1 MERLDGGKNTWK
13 NGTKKDLDEQDN
25 HDGVVSHPEPDILE
39 YEVKWA
45 LRALLLIKLVDVLEF
60 Q

>member
-1 MERLDGGKNTWK
+1 MEEWY
-13 NGTKKDLDEQDN
+13 KKDLDEQDN
-25 HDGVVSHPEPDILE
+25 HDGVVSLTEPDILE

>member
-1 MERLDGGKNTWK
+1 MERYTELY
-13 NGTKKDLDEQDN
+13 KKDLNKPSN
-25 HDGVVSHPEPDILE
+25 HDGVVSLPEPDILE